1 MAPSRPKDE
10 RRSNIVGED
19 QNSRVSIR
27 ASCHSQ
33 PDLKTTFKLL
43 SDQTLAPLRHTK
55 AHSALRDLKN
65 VAVED
70 FLASNTEASF
80 SVTKLKQMMIA
91 LFLIC
96 LLSLIWILRGN
107 YDFRRILFF
116 NPFPAWEVTQF
127 YLGTSILFV

>member
-10 RRSNIVGED
+10 RRSNVGED

-65 VAVED
+65 VPVED
-70 FLASNTEASF
+70 FLATHFIF
-80 SVTKLKQMMIA
+80 SYKAQVNDD
-91 LFLIC
+91 C
-96 LLSLIWILRGN
+96 PYPN
-107 YDFRRILFF
+107 
-116 NPFPAWEVTQF
+116 FPAVLDVDF
-127 YLGTSILFV
+127 KGKL

>member
-1 MAPSRPKDE
+1 MGDVSISNGPPSLAGSWSVSGIGSLVLVAPSRPKDE
-10 RRSNIVGED
+10 RRSNVGED

-65 VAVED
+65 VPVEH
-70 FLASNTEASF
+70 FLA
-80 SVTKLKQMMIA
+80 
-91 LFLIC
+91 
-96 LLSLIWILRGN
+96 
-107 YDFRRILFF
+107 
-116 NPFPAWEVTQF
+116 TQRLHF
-127 YLGTSILFV
+127 